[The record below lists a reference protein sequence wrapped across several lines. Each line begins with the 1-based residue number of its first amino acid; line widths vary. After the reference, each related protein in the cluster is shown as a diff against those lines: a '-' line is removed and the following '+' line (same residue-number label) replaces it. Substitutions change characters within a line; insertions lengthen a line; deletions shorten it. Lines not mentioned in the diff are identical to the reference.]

1 MEKRKALASLALFG
15 VLAGL
20 LLFGFGGLGMASGAS
35 AQSFNNV
42 QVSLQTQNST
52 DNYFAVDVYN
62 STGGLVASSQS
73 QYPAFSFELPS
84 SSYIFTA
91 TALYSSS
98 SYSGYY
104 GSQDTEYGYQSQQ
117 VSTSSTLTISTQK
130 LSDISQTRISVQVN
144 FANGTAVSG
153 AAVSTQALGS
163 YYYWGNNF
171 TMWNQTNSEGNV
183 TLTVPNVPVEINAWD
198 WVYVNL
204 PSSVTTVHTTVA
216 GQPINVTVYWEP
228 MYVPFSGTALI
239 IPPQS
244 STQITL
250 KYTPEQNYCL
260 PIAEGA
266 PAASNAPAKGTNSIS
281 SSGNA
286 ILPCYFYGITAS
298 SSASQGSGGGT
309 ASPQVG
315 SSNGIA
321 SPSLLPATQAP
332 QSSIGSG
339 PNSSSPPSLLDAEI
353 EVGVGIAAA
362 ISAISLF
369 AFLMIRRTQR
379 QKGPF

>member
-1 MEKRKALASLALFG
+1 MGLASA
-15 VLAGL
+15 V
-20 LLFGFGGLGMASGAS
+20 S
-35 AQSFNNV
+35 APTFNNV
-42 QVSLQTQNST
+42 QVSLQMQNST

-104 GSQDTEYGYQSQQ
+104 GSQDMEYGYQSQQ
-117 VSTSSTLTISTQK
+117 VSSSSSLTISTQK
-130 LSDISQTRISVQVN
+130 VSDISSTHISVQLSLP
-144 FANGTAVSG
+144 NGSAASG
-153 AAVSTQALGS
+153 ASVSAQALGS

-171 TMWNQTNSEGNV
+171 AMWNQTNSAGIA

-216 GQPINVTVYWEP
+216 GQPINVTVYWAP

-239 IPPQS
+239 IPPQFS
-244 STQITL
+244 AQITL
-250 KYTPEQNYCL
+250 KYTPYQNYCL

-266 PAASNAPAKGTNSIS
+266 PATANAPTQGASSIPAS
-281 SSGNA
+281 SSA
-286 ILPCYFYGITAS
+286 IMPCYFYGMGAAS
-298 SSASQGSGGGT
+298 STS
-309 ASPQVG
+309 SP
-315 SSNGIA
+315 SSNGGSATPQLGSNNGLA
-321 SPSLLPATQAP
+321 SPSLLPASQTP
-332 QSSIGSG
+332 QVSVGAGS
-339 PNSSSPPSLLDAEI
+339 NLSPSASLLDTEI
-353 EVGVGIAAA
+353 EIGAMIVVAVSLIGV
-362 ISAISLF
+362 F
-369 AFLMIRRTQR
+369 TFLMIRRMQR
-379 QKGPF
+379 QKGVL